1 MKGLFMKHKLIA
13 LGLLC
18 IVFTSCAPEREPP
31 VPEITTVTTE
41 VTTTHSTD
49 EPLPPVVGPNIPGGL
64 QSGIG
69 VKDSR
74 FNYTEGED
82 VILCVSLSLPVAS
95 VVGDDALQQSLSAQ
109 LSVVEKELQTR
120 IDLLYQQYLKD
131 YQAGIDGLTTPSVQV
146 RYDLHYF
153 TTEAVSMTY
162 IFTQTTRDGMVF
174 TNRYH
179 SNLDLR
185 VGSKIRLSALL
196 AEETTDGVLALTV
209 QKLKAAPPA
218 GLYANAE
225 QILASRIDSSWFIA
239 GGQLTVILEAGVI
252 APLSSGDVVVTFAEK
267 DLQGLLSDY
276 GKALL

>member
-1 MKGLFMKHKLIA
+1 MKHKLIA

-18 IVFTSCAPEREPP
+18 VLLTSCAPEREPP

-41 VTTTHSTD
+41 VTTTLSTD

-69 VKDSR
+69 EKTSR
-74 FNYTEGED
+74 FSYKEGED
-82 VILCVSLSLPVAS
+82 TILNVSLSLPVAS
-95 VVGDDALQQSLSAQ
+95 VVGDDALQLSLATQ
-109 LSVVEKELQTR
+109 LKAVEEEMQGR

-131 YQAGIDGLTTPSVQV
+131 YQAGIEGLTTPSVQI

-196 AEETTDGVLALTV
+196 MEETTDGLLNLTI
-209 QKLKAAPPA
+209 QKLQASPPD
-218 GLYANAE
+218 GLYANAQ
-225 QILASRIDSSWFIA
+225 QILVSKISSSWYIS
-239 GGQLTVILEAGVI
+239 GGNLSIILEAGVI
-252 APLSSGDVVVTFAEK
+252 APLSSGDVLLIFTEAE
-267 DLQGLLSDY
+267 LQGLLSDY
-276 GKALL
+276 GKALI